1 MQNISKNLKQIT
13 MKKIEKYVVFK
24 YEDEFG
30 FHYMKMDKLPGEG
43 PTYTEPISFEK
54 KINPQLYPGSHH
66 STAVFRGRK
75 IRLCAQLKICPRVWL
90 VERQSRSSGMAGKDP
105 GL

>member
-1 MQNISKNLKQIT
+1 

-43 PTYTEPISFEK
+43 PTYMEPVSFEK
-54 KINPQLYPGSHH
+54 KINPNCTPGGYHPP
-66 STAVFRGRK
+66 AVFRGRQ
-75 IRLCAQLKICPRVWL
+75 IGLCAQLQIRPRGGL
-90 VERQSRSSGMAGKDP
+90 VDR
-105 GL
+105 

>member
-1 MQNISKNLKQIT
+1 MQNISNNLKQII

-54 KINPQLYPGSHH
+54 KINPNCTPGAIIQQPFSEDGK
-66 STAVFRGRK
+66 SAYVLSSKFV
-75 IRLCAQLKICPRVWL
+75 PRVWL